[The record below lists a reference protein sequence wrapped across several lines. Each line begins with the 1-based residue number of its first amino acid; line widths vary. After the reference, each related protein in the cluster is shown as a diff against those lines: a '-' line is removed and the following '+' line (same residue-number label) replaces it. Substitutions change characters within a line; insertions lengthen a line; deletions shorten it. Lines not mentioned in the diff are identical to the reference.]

1 MILFYV
7 VYIYVVSFE
16 IYLGF
21 GVSFV
26 DKFRVGFYSGSLF
39 SVSFDFD
46 NVAIDQIFVYFG

>member
-21 GVSFV
+21 GVLLV
-26 DKFRVGFYSGSLF
+26 DKFRVGFYSGFLF

-46 NVAIDQIFVYFG
+46 NVVIDQIFVYFG

>member
-7 VYIYVVSFE
+7 VYIYVVLFE

-21 GVSFV
+21 GVLLV
-26 DKFRVGFYSGSLF
+26 DKFRVGFYSGFLF

-46 NVAIDQIFVYFG
+46 NVVIDQIFVYFG